1 MFNISSFLEKFSK
14 NISSQES
21 QIKIICD
28 VIFKQT
34 GIVLDPKNIKIQ
46 NGILYLDISPAEKSK
61 IFINKK
67 AILEQIAS
75 SALKILDIR

>member
-21 QIKIICD
+21 QLKTICD
-28 VIFKQT
+28 LIFKHT
-34 GIVLDPKNIKIQ
+34 KIVLDSKNIKIQ
-46 NGILYLDISPAEKSK
+46 NGTVYLDVSPAIKNK

-67 AILEQIAS
+67 AILGEMANFIP
-75 SALKILDIR
+75 KILDIR